1 MNWDPT
7 DPKRGNPI
15 FRMHKPK
22 FIFKK
27 KRVTYYGKKYT
38 LKDKIKVINPNA
50 NQDISN
56 GLKVLK
62 LTRNGKKT
70 RAPKIGRAS
79 CRERV

>member
-27 KRVTYYGKKYT
+27 KRVTYYGKKYAQ
-38 LKDKIKVINPNA
+38 LPDRKSV
-50 NQDISN
+50 
-56 GLKVLK
+56 V
-62 LTRNGKKT
+62 
-70 RAPKIGRAS
+70 
-79 CRERV
+79 

>member
-27 KRVTYYGKKYT
+27 KRVTYYGKKYA
-38 LKDKIKVINPNA
+38 LKEKIKVI
-50 NQDISN
+50 
-56 GLKVLK
+56 K
-62 LTRNGKKT
+62 L
-70 RAPKIGRAS
+70 
-79 CRERV
+79 